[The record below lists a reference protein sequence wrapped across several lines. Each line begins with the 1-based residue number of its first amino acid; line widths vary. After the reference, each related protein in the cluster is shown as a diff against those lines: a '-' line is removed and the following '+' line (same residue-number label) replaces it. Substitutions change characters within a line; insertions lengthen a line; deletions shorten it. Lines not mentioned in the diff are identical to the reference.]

1 MSQTTTSDVR
11 KAFRTLNTVEF
22 EDSDLA
28 NGVRVAVHEKQAG
41 RLFQTLRQNGWS
53 DKATTRRLGDTL
65 VAHIPAE
72 QEEGLGQLFG

>member
-11 KAFRTLNTVEF
+11 KAFRQINTVEF

-41 RLFQTLRQNGWS
+41 EFFQTLRVNGWEN
-53 DKATTRRLGDTL
+53 ATTRRLGDTL
-65 VAHIPAE
+65 VAHISAD
-72 QEEGLGQLFG
+72 QEEGLGKLFG